1 MKKLLITIGLLFFVV
16 ASILADAKGTKIMQQ
31 VANQSE
37 IHKTQKSVV
46 YMTILDAKNRQR
58 NRYFNYTK
66 KIVSKNETKSLIK
79 FYKPTNIK
87 NTALLSSADNKR
99 QYPNLPAFK
108 SVRFLLKKNK
118 SFVFFCFFF
127 HILLF

>member
-79 FYKPTNIK
+79 FY
-87 NTALLSSADNKR
+87 R
-99 QYPNLPAFK
+99 
-108 SVRFLLKKNK
+108 
-118 SFVFFCFFF
+118 
-127 HILLF
+127 

>member
-1 MKKLLITIGLLFFVV
+1 MERVLKKICLLFFVV

-58 NRYFNYTK
+58 NRYFNYTNS
-66 KIVSKNETKSLIK
+66 IVSKNESKSLIK
-79 FYKPTNIK
+79 FYKPQCK
-87 NTALLSSADNKR
+87 N
-99 QYPNLPAFK
+99 YI
-108 SVRFLLKKNK
+108 
-118 SFVFFCFFF
+118 FVKFR
-127 HILLF
+127 

>member
-87 NTALLSSADNKR
+87 NTALFDKIKDQWLICLLLICKNKITKR
-99 QYPNLPAFK
+99 LPNLSIIRPAFK
-108 SVRFLLKKNK
+108 SVK
-118 SFVFFCFFF
+118 
-127 HILLF
+127 I